1 MYLDKIALFVFVGL
15 ILFMAASFIVKH
27 FVRNKTKS

>member
-15 ILFMAASFIVKH
+15 IAFMAASFVVKH
-27 FVRNKTKS
+27 FVRNKK

>member
-15 ILFMAASFIVKH
+15 VVFMALSFVVKH
-27 FVRNKTKS
+27 FIRNKE